1 MDDMTDTQE
10 QPSGPRVDGEQMRDV
25 SRLRRSRTDR
35 YVAGVA
41 GGLGRHFD
49 IDPTVIRVVLA
60 VLTLFG
66 GAGLL
71 VYVAVWVLVPEEGE
85 QRAPI
90 GVGSELQKVLLIA
103 AAVVAACIV
112 FGTPF
117 AHSGWAWGFPL
128 PLLLIGLVA
137 LWIYSL
143 ARRDRH
149 PAPPAPWGGV
159 TQSPMQSPAQS
170 STQTAT
176 QASTRQPPRQH
187 PRKEPPCPP
196 PKLLATSS
204 ATLGHFGDT
213 APVTGTPY
221 DLSEPPAQQPPAW
234 MPPPTPAYVPP
245 PRPRRTGL
253 VLFWPT
259 LALIAI
265 ALGTLGMLDVNHS
278 VVPSAYVALA
288 LAIIAVMLSIGAF
301 VGRPG
306 GLIALGLLASLG
318 LGASTAIEA
327 STDWQTGG
335 ETVSYTPTSSAA
347 VSDVYSVPNG
357 RIDLDLRG
365 VKDLAAL
372 DGRTIDLH
380 LNAGEIDVELPP
392 GVNANV
398 DAELSFAGDVEIN
411 GDESNGLNPQ
421 LSHTISSSINPA
433 TAPTLT
439 LEINGRVGHI
449 SVGRD

>member
-10 QPSGPRVDGEQMRDV
+10 QPSGPRVNGEQMRDV

-71 VYVAVWVLVPEEGE
+71 VYIAVWVLVPEEGE
-85 QRAPI
+85 ERAPVV
-90 GVGSELQKVLLIA
+90 VGSELQKVLLIA
-103 AAVVAACIV
+103 AAVVAACVV

-117 AHSGWAWGFPL
+117 AHNGWAWGFPL
-128 PLLLIGLVA
+128 PLLVVGLA
-137 LWIYSL
+137 GLWIYSL
-143 ARRDRH
+143 VRRDRRP
-149 PAPPAPWGGV
+149 PAPPAPWAGV
-159 TQSPMQSPAQS
+159 AQTPTAGAAQEGMTMS
-170 STQTAT
+170 STTHT
-176 QASTRQPPRQH
+176 PG
-187 PRKEPPCPP
+187 E
-196 PKLLATSS
+196 
-204 ATLGHFGDT
+204 TLGDT

-221 DLSEPPAQQPPAW
+221 AGGAPPAQPPAW

-278 VVPSAYVALA
+278 ALPSAYVALA
-288 LAIIAVMLSIGAF
+288 LAIIAVMLIIGAF

-306 GLIALGLLASLG
+306 GLIALGLIASLG
-318 LGASTAIEA
+318 LGASTGIEA
-327 STDWQTGG
+327 ATDWHTGA
-335 ETVSYTPTSSAA
+335 ESVSYTPTTSAT
-347 VSDVYSVPNG
+347 VSDAYSVPNG
-357 RIDLDLRG
+357 QIDLDLRN
-365 VKDLAAL
+365 VKDPAAL

-380 LNAGEIDVELPP
+380 LNAGEIDVEVPP
-392 GVNANV
+392 GVNAVV
-398 DAELSFAGDVEIN
+398 DAKLSFAGDVEIN
-411 GDESNGLNPQ
+411 GDESNGLNPE
-421 LSHTISSSINPA
+421 LNHTISSSINPA

>member
-128 PLLLIGLVA
+128 PLLLIGLIA

-143 ARRDRH
+143 VRRDRH

-170 STQTAT
+170 STPAPPPEGTTMSTT
-176 QASTRQPPRQH
+176 QAPGDT
-187 PRKEPPCPP
+187 
-196 PKLLATSS
+196 LA
-204 ATLGHFGDT
+204 DT

-234 MPPPTPAYVPP
+234 MPPPTPAYAPP

-265 ALGTLGMLDVNHS
+265 ALGTLGMLDVSHS

-372 DGRTIDLH
+372 DGHLIDLH

-392 GVNANV
+392 GINAIV
-398 DAELSFAGDVEIN
+398 DAKLSFAGDVEIN